1 MRLWKNI
8 TKTQKI
14 IQEVGEFDM
23 KIVINKNHNEFNISH
38 EAILR
43 YSDIIGEK
51 LYFEKDQWGHHYI
64 YAKVP
69 MHIFNELK
77 SIIPAPLGVIDALEF
92 KPWLIARNDPALVQ
106 VVEELGDAASDA
118 FSILKIVDIPDDVN
132 WTIKEYDGKE
142 WIAEVHRT
150 WS

>member
-23 KIVINKNHNEFNISH
+23 KIVINKSHSMFIISH
-38 EAILR
+38 KAVLR
-43 YSDIIGEK
+43 YAELIGEK
-51 LYFEKDQWGHHYI
+51 LYFEKDEGGDYI

-69 MHIFNELK
+69 MHIVKELK
-77 SIIPAPLGVIDALEF
+77 SIIPAPLGVIDVLEF

-106 VVEELGDAASDA
+106 VVEELGDAASDT
-118 FSILKIVDIPDDVN
+118 FSKLKIVEIPDDVN
-132 WTIKEYDGKE
+132 WTIKEYDGIE